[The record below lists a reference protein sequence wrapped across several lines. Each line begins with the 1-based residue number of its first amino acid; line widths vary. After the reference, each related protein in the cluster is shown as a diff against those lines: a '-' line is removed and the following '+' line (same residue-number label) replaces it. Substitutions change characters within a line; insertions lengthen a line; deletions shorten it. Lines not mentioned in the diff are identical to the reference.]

1 MASIPTRMMTVAE
14 FDQLPESPS
23 CSHELRHGELFQ
35 VTRTVLKHV
44 FVQKRLMALL
54 DSAGGGGSA
63 LMEVGFRPLP
73 EHELRVADVAY
84 ASGQRWSEQDPAG
97 HFRGVPEMVIE
108 VLSPSNTAAEMLDK
122 EQICLEN
129 GGREFWVV
137 DIDRRQV
144 KVSTPDGRTVAYKSG
159 QEIPLQFGGRLVV
172 DEIFRG

>member
-14 FDQLPESPS
+14 FDRLPESPS
-23 CSHELRHGELFQ
+23 CSYELRHGELFQ
-35 VTRTVLKHV
+35 VTRPVLKHV
-44 FVQKRLMALL
+44 FVQKRLMAPL

-63 LMEVGFRPLP
+63 LIEVGFRPLP

-84 ASGQRWSEQDPAG
+84 ASERSWSEQDPGG
-97 HFRGVPEMVIE
+97 HFRGVPETVIE
-108 VLSPSNTAAEMLDK
+108 VLSPPNTAAEMLEK

-129 GGREFWVV
+129 GGHEFWVV

-159 QEIPLQFGGRLVV
+159 QEIPLLFGARLAV

>member
-1 MASIPTRMMTVAE
+1 MMTVAE

-23 CSHELRHGELFQ
+23 CSYELRHGELFQ
-35 VTRTVLKHV
+35 VTRPVLKHV
-44 FVQKRLMALL
+44 FVQKRLMELL
-54 DSAGGGGSA
+54 DSAGGSGSA

-84 ASGQRWSEQDPAG
+84 TSLQRWSEQDPAG
-97 HFRGVPEMVIE
+97 HFQGVPDIVIE

-122 EQICLEN
+122 EQVCLEN
-129 GGREFWVV
+129 GGHEFWVV

-159 QEIPLQFGGRLVV
+159 HEIPLLIGGTLVV

>member
-23 CSHELRHGELFQ
+23 CSYELRHGELFQ
-35 VTRTVLKHV
+35 VTRPVLKHV

-54 DSAGGGGSA
+54 DSAGASGSA
-63 LMEVGFRPLP
+63 LMEVGFRPLS

-84 ASGQRWSEQDPAG
+84 ASEQRWSEQDPGG
-97 HFRGVPEMVIE
+97 HFRGVPEIVIE

-159 QEIPLQFGGRLVV
+159 QEIPLLFGGYLAVNA
-172 DEIFRG
+172 ILSF

>member
-35 VTRTVLKHV
+35 VTRPVLKHV

-54 DSAGGGGSA
+54 DSAEGSGSA

-84 ASGQRWSEQDPAG
+84 ASGQRWSEQYPAG

-137 DIDRRQV
+137 DIDCRQV

>member
-35 VTRTVLKHV
+35 VTRPVLKHV

-137 DIDRRQV
+137 DIDCRQV

-172 DEIFRG
+172 DDIFSG

>member
-1 MASIPTRMMTVAE
+1 VASIPTRMMTVAE

-23 CSHELRHGELFQ
+23 CSYELRHGELFQ
-35 VTRTVLKHV
+35 VTRPVLKHV
-44 FVQKRLMALL
+44 FVQKRLMELL
-54 DSAGGGGSA
+54 DAAGGSGSA

-84 ASGQRWSEQDPAG
+84 ASGQGWSEQDQGG
-97 HFRGVPEMVIE
+97 HFHGVPDIVIE

-129 GGREFWVV
+129 GGCEFWVV

-144 KVSTPDGRTVAYKSG
+144 KISTPDGRTVAYKSG
-159 QEIPLQFGGRLVV
+159 QKIALLFGGSLAV

>member
-1 MASIPTRMMTVAE
+1 
-14 FDQLPESPS
+14 
-23 CSHELRHGELFQ
+23 
-35 VTRTVLKHV
+35 LKHV

-159 QEIPLQFGGRLVV
+159 QEIPLLFGGRLAL